1 MYNKPLN
8 SGTQVEGED
17 EDDYTK
23 YDKPI
28 AGSKQQNKKG
38 VKAVTEDE
46 RAAKL

>member
-17 EDDYTK
+17 DYSSNK

-38 VKAVTEDE
+38 VKASSEEV
-46 RAAKL
+46 RAAQL